1 MFLRKQTQ
9 PGGQMSP
16 LQDIGWMLDRFMPN
30 FAAFPRMP
38 GMDVFVNYPTINV
51 NGTDGVVL
59 VQAEVPGLG
68 PDDIELSAEGNTLTI
83 KGEKKE
89 ETEGKQGNCYLTERR
104 FGSFLRR
111 IDLPCGVDAKRAQVR
126 LEKGVLTLRLPKL
139 AADVSRTIKIQAS

>member
-9 PGGQMSP
+9 SGGQMSP
-16 LQDIGWMLDRFMPN
+16 LQDIGWMLDRFMPS
-30 FAAFPRMP
+30 FAANPRTP
-38 GMDVFVNYPTINV
+38 GMDVFVNYPMV
-51 NGTDGVVL
+51 DVHDTDDVVW

-68 PDDIELSAEGNTLTI
+68 PDDIALSAEGNTLTI

-89 ETEGKQGNCYLTERR
+89 ETEGKQGSCYLTERR
-104 FGSFLRR
+104 FGAFIRR
-111 IDLPCGVDAKRAQVR
+111 IDLPCGVDAKRAQAR